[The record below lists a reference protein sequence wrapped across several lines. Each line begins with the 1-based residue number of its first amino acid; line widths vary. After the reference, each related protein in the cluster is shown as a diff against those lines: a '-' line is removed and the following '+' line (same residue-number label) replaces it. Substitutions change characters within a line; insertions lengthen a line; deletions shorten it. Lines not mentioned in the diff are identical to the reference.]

1 MLVKALNVN
10 ILYFVDITT
19 NLAKEKKKAKYITR
33 GVLHSSK
40 LRM

>member
-19 NLAKEKKKAKYITR
+19 NLAKEKKKAKYINR
-33 GVLHSSK
+33 GVLYSCK
-40 LRM
+40 

>member
-19 NLAKEKKKAKYITR
+19 NLAKEKKKPSI
-33 GVLHSSK
+33 
-40 LRM
+40 

>member
-19 NLAKEKKKAKYITR
+19 NLAKEKKSQVYNQGCLT
-33 GVLHSSK
+33 
-40 LRM
+40 

>member
-19 NLAKEKKKAKYITR
+19 NLAKEKKKAKW
-33 GVLHSSK
+33 L
-40 LRM
+40 